1 MDFIRVIK
9 EAFGD
14 FDKAGIRYA
23 LIGGFGMAM
32 RGVQRA
38 TVDLD
43 LILLLDDRDAA
54 DEVLQAHGYQCTYRT
69 DNVSHYRASSSDRGR
84 INILHAFRAPSVSML
99 KRTERLQVE
108 PDVTAP
114 VATAEDIIGLKLQ
127 AANNDPARWQQDWV
141 DIRLLLEAA
150 AYNGH
155 TVDWELIAE
164 YLDIFDLNDR
174 LEEMKAWH
182 DQAE

>member
-9 EAFGD
+9 EVFGD
-14 FDKAGIRYA
+14 LDKAGIRYA

-69 DNVSHYRASSSDRGR
+69 ENVSHYRAANSDSGR
-84 INILHAFRAPSVSML
+84 IDILHAFRAPSISML
-99 KRTERLQVE
+99 ERTERLPV
-108 PDVTAP
+108 DSGVTAP
-114 VATAEDIIGLKLQ
+114 VATPEDIIGLKIQ
-127 AANNDPARWQQDWV
+127 AANNDPARKQQDWL
-141 DIRLLLEAA
+141 DIRHLLEAA

-155 TVDWELIAE
+155 TVDWELIAD